1 MKATKGNKTYSI
13 DEKDKQRY
21 VDAGYDIQD
30 ETGKVIAYGRGK
42 TVSYEEYEKLKAENE
57 ALKAENEKL
66 KAETVETESEDST
79 GSKKKKAGE

>member
-13 DEKDKQRY
+13 DEKDKGRY
-21 VDAGYDIQD
+21 QDAGYDIQD
-30 ETGKVIAYGRGK
+30 EDGKVIAYGRGK

-66 KAETVETESEDST
+66 KAGAAEAEGDT
-79 GSKKKKAGE
+79 GSKKKRAGE